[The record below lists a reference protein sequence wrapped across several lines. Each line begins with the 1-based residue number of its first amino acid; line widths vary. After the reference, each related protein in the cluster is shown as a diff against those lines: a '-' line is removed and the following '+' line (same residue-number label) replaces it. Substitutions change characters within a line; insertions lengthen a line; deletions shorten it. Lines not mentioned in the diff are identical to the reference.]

1 MITKSMIEKRLE
13 VLNSD
18 IENTRK
24 KISELEQQKLE
35 SVALLNALMGA
46 KQQYKRLIMLGQNW
60 FLTQV
65 MWTLNNHSN
74 IPSIKRV

>member
-46 KQQYKRLIMLGQNW
+46 KQQCDN
-60 FLTQV
+60 FLQDLDNV
-65 MWTLNNHSN
+65 EPELVSD
-74 IPSIKRV
+74 SSDVDSK

>member
-46 KQQYKRLIMLGQNW
+46 KQQCDS
-60 FLTQV
+60 FLKQIDNV
-65 MWTLNNHSN
+65 EPGVVSD
-74 IPSIKRV
+74 SSDVD

>member
-46 KQQYKRLIMLGQNW
+46 KQQCDN
-60 FLTQV
+60 FLQEIHNV
-65 MWTLNNHSN
+65 EPELVSD
-74 IPSIKRV
+74 SSDVDK

>member
-1 MITKSMIEKRLE
+1 MITKNMIDERLN

-24 KISELEQQKLE
+24 KISELEQQKIE

-46 KQQYKRLIMLGQNW
+46 KQQCDN
-60 FLTQV
+60 FLQDFDNV
-65 MWTLNNHSN
+65 EPELVSD
-74 IPSIKRV
+74 SSDVDK

>member
-1 MITKSMIEKRLE
+1 MIDERIN

-24 KISELEQQKLE
+24 KISELEQQKIE

-46 KQQYKRLIMLGQNW
+46 KQQRDS
-60 FLTQV
+60 FLQEIDNV
-65 MWTLNNHSN
+65 EPGVVSD
-74 IPSIKRV
+74 SSDVDK

>member
-46 KQQYKRLIMLGQNW
+46 KQQCDN
-60 FLTQV
+60 FLLQIDNV
-65 MWTLNNHSN
+65 EPELVSD
-74 IPSIKRV
+74 SSDVDSK